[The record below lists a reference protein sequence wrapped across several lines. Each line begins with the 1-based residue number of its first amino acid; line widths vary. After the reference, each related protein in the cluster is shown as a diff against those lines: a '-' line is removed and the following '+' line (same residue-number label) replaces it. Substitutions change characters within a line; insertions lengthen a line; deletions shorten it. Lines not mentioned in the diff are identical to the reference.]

1 MKTFALTAII
11 GAASATLMTEDDFNF
26 MHYLARFNKVYM
38 STQEYAERMILWKNK
53 DNIIKAHNSD
63 MTQTHILGHNHM
75 SDWSHE
81 EYKVLLGYKPDPN
94 VVREYNF
101 ASYDMT
107 DVSPVDWRDQGAVT
121 PVKN

>member
-11 GAASATLMTEDDFNF
+11 GAASATLLTEDDFNF
-26 MHYLARFNKVYM
+26 MHYLARFNKFYE
-38 STQEYAERMILWKNK
+38 TTEEYADRQILWKNK
-53 DNIIKAHNSD
+53 DNIIKAHNAD
-63 MTQTHILGHNHM
+63 ETQTYKLGHNDF

-101 ASYDMT
+101 APYDAT
-107 DVSPVDWRDQGAVT
+107 NASPVDWRD
-121 PVKN
+121 